1 LVLVAHKQYQALEIM
16 VLILCLVPLHLLV
29 VVMEDTMC
37 RQFLLALVALEGAL
51 VVKLVHKQLVLVIL
65 HQHLHLKVIMVELAM
80 VAVGVAVAVHL
91 MLVLMEAQLVAL
103 VAQEVLTQFLEHL
116 LLMQVAVV
124 EVVLVQVAL
133 LALVAVEQV
142 QLL

>member
-1 LVLVAHKQYQALEIM
+1 
-16 VLILCLVPLHLLV
+16 
-29 VVMEDTMC
+29 MEDTMC